1 MHVRGAALYMQQV
14 RTRMRFLV
22 WLALF
27 VAVCAGLEMDVRA
40 NKDGKLSYKQY
51 LAKVKNFFNVTQ

>member
-1 MHVRGAALYMQQV
+1 
-14 RTRMRFLV
+14 MRFFV
-22 WLALF
+22 WLALL
-27 VAVCAGLEMDVRA
+27 VALCSGLEMDVRA